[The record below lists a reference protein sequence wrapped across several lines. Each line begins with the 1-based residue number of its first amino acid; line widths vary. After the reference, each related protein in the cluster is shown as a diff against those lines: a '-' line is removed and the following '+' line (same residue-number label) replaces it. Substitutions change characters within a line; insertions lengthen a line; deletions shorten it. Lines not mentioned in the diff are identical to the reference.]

1 MKRILTFLL
10 ASLVMLT
17 SCDKVFDIVVTQQD
31 IVGTWDF
38 YIAEGGWGR
47 ITIDRYGNCDVC
59 YMGYLTVASD
69 PEDYSYESGTIKVS
83 SSKVTIDIPSWPSG
97 TYKIRKSHKVNN
109 RYLIDA
115 LRYAPADAVRIELNT
130 GVSPAIIVPVD
141 GQDNFLY
148 MVLPVRLKA
157 SE

>member
-1 MKRILTFLL
+1 MKRLFTALL
-10 ASLVMLT
+10 ASVVMFT

-69 PEDYSYESGTIKVS
+69 PEDYTYESGTIKVA
-83 SSKVTIDIPSWPSG
+83 SSKVTIDVAGWPSG
-97 TYKIRKSHKVNN
+97 TYKIRKSYKVEN
-109 RYLIDA
+109 RYLIDPNKSGFSRILLGKGICVNIKDYIFA
-115 LRYAPADAVRIELNT
+115 L
-130 GVSPAIIVPVD
+130 G
-141 GQDNFLY
+141 GW
-148 MVLPVRLKA
+148 
-157 SE
+157 

>member
-1 MKRILTFLL
+1 MKRLFTALL
-10 ASLVMLT
+10 ASVVMFT

-69 PEDYSYESGTIKVS
+69 PEDYTYESGTIKVA

-109 RYLIDA
+109 RYLID
-115 LRYAPADAVRIELNT
+115 PDKSGFSRILL
-130 GVSPAIIVPVD
+130 GHGIC
-141 GQDNFLY
+141 DNVKDYVFGLGGW
-148 MVLPVRLKA
+148 
-157 SE
+157 

>member
-1 MKRILTFLL
+1 MKRLFTALL
-10 ASLVMLT
+10 ASVVMFT

-69 PEDYSYESGTIKVS
+69 PEDYTYESGTIKVA
-83 SSKVTIDIPSWPSG
+83 SSKVTIDVAGWPSG
-97 TYKIRKSHKVNN
+97 TYKIRKSNKVEN
-109 RYLIDA
+109 RYLIDPNKSGFSRILLGQGICENVEDYVFA
-115 LRYAPADAVRIELNT
+115 L
-130 GVSPAIIVPVD
+130 G
-141 GQDNFLY
+141 GW
-148 MVLPVRLKA
+148 
-157 SE
+157 

>member
-17 SCDKVFDIVVTQQD
+17 SCEKVFDIVVTQQD

-69 PEDYSYESGTIKVS
+69 PEDYTYESGTIKVA
-83 SSKVTIDIPSWPSG
+83 SSKVTIDVAGWPSG
-97 TYKIRKSHKVNN
+97 TYKIRKSYKVNN
-109 RYLIDA
+109 RYLIDT
-115 LRYAPADAVRIELNT
+115 DKSGFSRILL
-130 GVSPAIIVPVD
+130 GHGIC
-141 GQDNFLY
+141 DNVEDYVFGLGGW
-148 MVLPVRLKA
+148 
-157 SE
+157 